1 MPGLVGEQRFSMVGD
16 PNKLPAHSAADKPL
30 GSAAPSGGGP
40 PEGSP
45 GGRHAATPG
54 IPGPPSP
61 DDNGAADFPFP
72 ETLLPQSAGPSA
84 EDDGDAP
91 LREGDLCK
99 GRVVGILPSG
109 VAVDFG
115 RKTEGLV
122 AIEEFADGSD
132 LPQIGDDIDV
142 IFQNRGSAGDYASLS
157 YQSARRMVLWDG
169 IEQAYRDRRPVPA
182 RVVSTV
188 SGGLG
193 VDIGLPAFLPSSQI
207 DLRPP
212 ADVEALVG
220 TEFAVQVVKF
230 SRSRGNIVVSR
241 RVLLEEEIRRQKTAT
256 LAKISLGAVVSG
268 TVKNL
273 TSYGAFVD
281 LGGIDALL
289 HITDLSYSRVNDP
302 SDIVQVGESISAK
315 VIKFDAERECVS
327 LSLKALEPDPW
338 EGSEDRYKP
347 GERVSGRVTRI
358 VEFGVFLEIEKGL
371 EGLLHVDEISWS
383 KRPPPPSK
391 QFKVGQTVDCV
402 VLKVESAKRRLSLSV
417 KALTPDPWTTV
428 AERYPTGTI
437 VDGRVRSMTYYGAFI
452 ELEEGVEAL
461 LHVTDLTRDSKVRH
475 PKDLLKK
482 GRSVQAV
489 VLHVDEEAKRIALGM
504 KQLEPDAW
512 DDFFASHFVG
522 DVIEARVLRRTSFGV
537 FVEAAPGLEALCH
550 ATELG
555 GGGKRKGKGGPDIGH
570 VYRFRILDMDD
581 LERRLRLSRRGL
593 PTDEVKPPEDVRSAP
608 ETGAAKAEAA
618 PKPRKS
624 SKRKRKRPKKMAASK
639 PPKPE
644 ESTAQA
650 TEAEP
655 TVVAS
660 ADQPETPVKIE
671 AESPPPSEQPEPA
684 EAASPEDSVEAVSSP
699 RPPEPE
705 AADKENARADSKAVE
720 ATDVAEPDPAPV
732 RKTEPE
738 AEASDEA
745 AESTPQQAAGPA
757 KATAPKKVAAR
768 KKSATRKKTATRKK
782 SATPKKSA
790 KGMKAATSKKAA
802 KRTKKAAPKSKRE
815 RTDKGP

>member
-1 MPGLVGEQRFSMVGD
+1 MVGD
-16 PNKLPAHSAADKPL
+16 PNNHPADSAADKPL
-30 GSAAPSGGGP
+30 DTAAPSGGGP

-45 GGRHAATPG
+45 GGRHASTPG

-61 DDNGAADFPFP
+61 DDNGAADSPLP
-72 ETLLPQSAGPSA
+72 EPLVPQAADPSA
-84 EDDGDAP
+84 EDDGDAA
-91 LREGDLCK
+91 LHEGDLCK

-109 VAVDFG
+109 IAVDFG

-122 AIEEFADGSD
+122 AIEEFTDGSD
-132 LPQIGDDIDV
+132 LPQLGDDIDV

-157 YQSARRMVLWDG
+157 YQSARRLVLWDG
-169 IEQAYRDRRPVPA
+169 IEQAYRDRSPVPA

-220 TEFAVQVVKF
+220 TEFSVQVVKF

-256 LAKISLGAVVSG
+256 LAKISLGAVVTG

-302 SDIVQVGESISAK
+302 SDIVQVGETISAK
-315 VIKFDAERECVS
+315 VIKFDPERERVS

-338 EGSEDRYKP
+338 EGLEDRYGP
-347 GERVSGRVTRI
+347 GDRVSGRVTRT

-371 EGLLHVDEISWS
+371 EGLVHVDEISWS
-383 KRPPPPSK
+383 KRPPPFSK
-391 QFKVGQTVDCV
+391 KFKVGHTVDCV
-402 VLKVESAKRRLSLSV
+402 VLKVESAKQRLSLSV
-417 KALTPDPWTTV
+417 KALTPDPWTTA

-437 VDGRVRSMTYYGAFI
+437 VDGRVRSMTSYGAFI

-461 LHVTDLTRDSKVRH
+461 VHVTDLTRDSKVRH

-489 VLHVDEEAKRIALGM
+489 VLHVDEQAKRIALGM

-522 DVIEARVLRRTSFGV
+522 DVIEARVLRRTSFGAFAEV
-537 FVEAAPGLEALCH
+537 APGLEALCH

-555 GGGKRKGKGGPDIGH
+555 GGGKRKGKGGPDIGC

-581 LERRLRLSRRGL
+581 LERRVRLSRRGL
-593 PTDEVKPPEDVRSAP
+593 PADQLKPPEAARSAP
-608 ETGAAKAEAA
+608 ETGTAKAEAA

-624 SKRKRKRPKKMAASK
+624 SKRKRTRRTKKAAAK
-639 PPKPE
+639 PPMPE
-644 ESTAQA
+644 ESTAETA
-650 TEAEP
+650 AAEP
-655 TVVAS
+655 TVVAPS
-660 ADQPETPVKIE
+660 AQAETPVKIE
-671 AESPPPSEQPEPA
+671 AESPTRSEQPEPA
-684 EAASPEDSVEAVSSP
+684 EAASPEDAVEAVSGP
-699 RPPEPE
+699 RAPETE
-705 AADKENARADSKAVE
+705 GADTENALADSEAVG
-720 ATDVAEPDPAPV
+720 ATDVAEPNPAPV

-745 AESTPQQAAGPA
+745 ADPTPQQAAGPA
-757 KATAPKKVAAR
+757 KAPTPKKAVAR
-768 KKSATRKKTATRKK
+768 KKSATRKKA
-782 SATPKKSA
+782 ATP
-790 KGMKAATSKKAA
+790 KKAA
-802 KRTKKAAPKSKRE
+802 KRARKAAPKAKEE
-815 RTDKGP
+815 RTDKGL

>member
-1 MPGLVGEQRFSMVGD
+1 MVGD
-16 PNKLPAHSAADKPL
+16 PNNHPADSAADKPL

-40 PEGSP
+40 PEGSR
-45 GGRHAATPG
+45 GGRHASTPG

-61 DDNGAADFPFP
+61 DDNGAADFPLA
-72 ETLLPQSAGPSA
+72 ETLFPQSAGPSA
-84 EDDGDAP
+84 EDDGDAAP
-91 LREGDLCK
+91 REGDLCK

-109 VAVDFG
+109 VVVDFG

-132 LPQIGDDIDV
+132 LPQLGDDIDV
-142 IFQNRGSAGDYASLS
+142 IFQNRGNAGDYASLS
-157 YQSARRMVLWDG
+157 YQSARRLVLWDG
-169 IEQAYRDRRPVPA
+169 IEQAYHDRGPVPA
-182 RVVSTV
+182 RVISTV
-188 SGGLG
+188 SRGLG

-220 TEFAVQVVKF
+220 TEFSVQVVKF

-256 LAKISLGAVVSG
+256 LAKISLGAVVTG

-302 SDIVQVGESISAK
+302 SDIVQVGETISAK
-315 VIKFDAERECVS
+315 VIKFDPERERVS

-338 EGSEDRYKP
+338 EGLEDRYGP
-347 GERVSGRVTRI
+347 GDRVSGRVTRT

-371 EGLLHVDEISWS
+371 EGLVHVDEISWS
-383 KRPPPPSK
+383 KRPPPFSK
-391 QFKVGQTVDCV
+391 KFKVGQIVDCV

-428 AERYPTGTI
+428 AARYPTGTI
-437 VDGRVRSMTYYGAFI
+437 VDGRVRSMTSYGAFI

-461 LHVTDLTRDSKVRH
+461 VHVTDLTRDSKVRH

-489 VLHVDEEAKRIALGM
+489 VLHVDEEAKRIALGV

-555 GGGKRKGKGGPDIGH
+555 GGGKRKGKGGPDIGR
-570 VYRFRILDMDD
+570 VYRFRVLDMDD

-593 PTDEVKPPEDVRSAP
+593 PTDEVKPPEDARSSP
-608 ETGAAKAEAA
+608 ETGTAKAEAA

-624 SKRKRKRPKKMAASK
+624 SKRKRTRRTKKAAAK
-639 PPKPE
+639 PPMPE
-644 ESTAQA
+644 ESTAETA
-650 TEAEP
+650 AAEP
-655 TVVAS
+655 TVVAPS
-660 ADQPETPVKIE
+660 AQAETPVKIE
-671 AESPPPSEQPEPA
+671 AESPTRSEQPEPA
-684 EAASPEDSVEAVSSP
+684 EASSPEDSVEAVSGP
-699 RPPEPE
+699 RAPEPE
-705 AADKENARADSKAVE
+705 EADTENTLADSEAVGV
-720 ATDVAEPDPAPV
+720 TDVAEPDPAPV

-738 AEASDEA
+738 AQASDEA
-745 AESTPQQAAGPA
+745 ADPTPQQAAGPA
-757 KATAPKKVAAR
+757 KAPTRKKAVAR
-768 KKSATRKKTATRKK
+768 KKSATRKKAATRKQ
-782 SATPKKSA
+782 SA
-790 KGMKAATSKKAA
+790 KGSKAATPKKAA
-802 KRTKKAAPKSKRE
+802 KRTKKAAPKAKEE